1 MEAPVGTPLADAIEN
16 VQSWLSMR
24 QMKPLRFASEVTAQ
38 TIFLEIE
45 FDTGDEAGLFER
57 DFG

>member
-16 VQSWLSMR
+16 VRWWLNIYR
-24 QMKPLRFASEVTAQ
+24 MKPLRFASEITAQ
-38 TIFLEIE
+38 TAFLEIE
-45 FDTGDEAGLFER
+45 FQTGDEACLFER

>member
-16 VQSWLSMR
+16 VQSWLNMR
-24 QMKPLRFASEVTAQ
+24 QMKPLRFASEITAQ
-38 TIFLEIE
+38 IIFLEIE
-45 FDTGDEAGLFER
+45 FHTGDEARLFER